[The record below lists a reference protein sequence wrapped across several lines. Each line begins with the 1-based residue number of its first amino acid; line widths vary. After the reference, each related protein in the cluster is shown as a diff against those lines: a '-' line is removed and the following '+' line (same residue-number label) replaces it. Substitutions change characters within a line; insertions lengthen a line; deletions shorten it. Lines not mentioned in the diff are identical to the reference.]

1 MHLGLI
7 KASNLCTEIVQYSS
21 TIDTA
26 VCLLASIC
34 LPRFVRRD
42 GTIDYPGIRRVAKFA
57 VLSLDRLVELGTY
70 PTSDAAVSAFCT
82 RPIGIGVQ
90 GIADVFT
97 ELEKPFTS
105 SVARAISRDV
115 AETIYFGALEASCE
129 LAETLGPHDAWEGS
143 PAHRGVL
150 QIDMWDADVSGEYDF
165 GALRERIR
173 VHGLR
178 NSVLTAQMP
187 TASTAQLFGNSEG
200 VDPSLRYVHA
210 TSTPS
215 AII

>member
-21 TIDTA
+21 TTETS
-26 VCLLASIC
+26 VCILASVC

-42 GTIDYPGIRRVAKFA
+42 GTIDYPGIRRVVKFA
-57 VLSLDRLVELGTY
+57 VVSLDRLLEHGTY
-70 PTSDAAVSAFCT
+70 PITDAAVSAFRT
-82 RPIGIGVQ
+82 RPVGVGVQ
-90 GIADVFT
+90 GLADVFA

-105 SVARAISRDV
+105 PVTRTIARNV
-115 AETIYFGALEASCE
+115 AETIYFGALEASCD
-129 LAETLGPHDAWEGS
+129 LAETLGPYDAWDGS

-150 QIDMWDADVSGEYDF
+150 QMDMWDADVSGAYDF

-173 VHGLR
+173 THGLR

-200 VDPSLRYVHA
+200 VDPSLRFVC
-210 TSTPS
+210 TC
-215 AII
+215 